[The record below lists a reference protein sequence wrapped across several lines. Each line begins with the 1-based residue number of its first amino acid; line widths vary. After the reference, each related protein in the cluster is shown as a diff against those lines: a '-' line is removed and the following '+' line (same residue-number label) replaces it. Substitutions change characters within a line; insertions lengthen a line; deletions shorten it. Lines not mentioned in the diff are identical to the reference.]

1 MKVVVDASVVVKW
14 LIEDATA
21 EPDSERATDLMQAV
35 VLGTVGIVQ
44 PVHWLL
50 EVGAVLARRSPATA
64 VADLER
70 LHAMEWPVCDDS
82 GVLRAACNLSITL
95 GQHLFDTLYH
105 AVALDTPGTVLVTAD
120 QRYLRAAQRH
130 GQICALREW
139 RRIN

>member
-1 MKVVVDASVVVKW
+1 VKVVVDASVVLKW
-14 LIEDATA
+14 LIEDRAS
-21 EPDSERATDLMQAV
+21 EPDCERATDLMQAV

-64 VADLER
+64 AADLER

-82 GVLRAACNLSITL
+82 GVLRTACDLSITL

-105 AVALDTPGTVLVTAD
+105 AVALGTPGAVLVTAD
-120 QRYLRAAQRH
+120 RRYLRAAQQR
-130 GQICALREW
+130 GRICALGEW
-139 RRIN
+139 HGSN